1 MTMTPPCS
9 RSRPTL
15 LQIPLIGGLLF
26 LGSPVAVTQA
36 QLSRCTY
43 LQQQQGATRCEKPAI
58 SSGSSLESIPGV
70 PRSTGPV
77 IGKETTTGLA
87 KPRSYS
93 VPPLDL
99 SPQPFKP
106 PSNDV
111 RDYLNRQD
119 PAHAIHPIEPGTSS
133 RSPVP

>member
-1 MTMTPPCS
+1 MTHSGKKSHAILTQ
-9 RSRPTL
+9 L
-15 LQIPLIGGLLF
+15 VLIGGLLSF
-26 LGSPVAVTQA
+26 GPYVSVTQA
-36 QLSRCTY
+36 QLSRCTH
-43 LQQQQGATRCEKPAI
+43 LQLQQGATRCEKPAI

-70 PRSTGPV
+70 PRSTGPA
-77 IGKETTTGLA
+77 IGKEATTGLA

-99 SPQPFKP
+99 SPESFKP

-119 PAHAIHPIEPGTSS
+119 PAHAIHPIEPRTSPP
-133 RSPVP
+133 SPVP